1 MKESDG
7 HTVRLTAAEKA
18 EMLALAGSD
27 ELREDMRSI
36 ARNRE
41 AGIDE
46 YIAFATS
53 VARLS
58 NHARPPFR
66 RPMIGSCFKL

>member
-1 MKESDG
+1 
-7 HTVRLTAAEKA
+7 
-18 EMLALAGSD
+18 MLALAGSD

-58 NHARPPFR
+58 NHARPLF

>member
-1 MKESDG
+1 MRESDG
-7 HTVRLTAAEKA
+7 HTARLTAAEKA
-18 EMLALAGSD
+18 ELLALARSE
-27 ELREDMRSI
+27 ELRQDLRTI
-36 ARNRE
+36 AGNRE

-53 VARLS
+53 VAKLS

-66 RPMIGSCFKL
+66 PMIGNHFKL